1 MRIAEELIGKIVVIR
16 SNMSGVWFGVLTAAE
31 GESRLL
37 KDARR
42 AWSWEGAASCSGLA
56 TTGPEGGRICEPVEI
71 ALIGDVCETLL
82 ATDEAVK
89 RWYAIEAW
97 VS

>member
-1 MRIAEELIGKIVVIR
+1 MRIAEELIGKNVVVR
-16 SNMSGVWFGVLTAAE
+16 SNMSGVWLGTLAAAE
-31 GESRLL
+31 GDSRLL
-37 KDARR
+37 KNARR

-82 ATDEAVK
+82 ATDEALK
-89 RWYAIEAW
+89 RWESIEAW